1 MRLYTLLKQFIQF
14 MRTGIVS
21 AKGGTQAVNTP
32 QHFKLING
40 VKICWGVVNPF
51 KHGDSITL
59 PYSYAYA
66 FALTNPIYNTGTTM
80 NCSIS
85 NSISGNKLTLGAYD
99 ITTQTVSKKTN
110 LGAVYI
116 VIGV

>member
-1 MRLYTLLKQFIQF
+1 MRLYTLLKLFIQF

-21 AKGGTQAVNTP
+21 AKGGAQSGGTP
-32 QHFKLING
+32 QHFELING
-40 VKICWGVVNPF
+40 VKICWGSTGLF
-51 KHGDSITL
+51 KYGDSITL
-59 PYSYAYA
+59 PYTYEYA
-66 FALTNPIYNTGTTM
+66 FAVVTPLYNTGTTM

-99 ITTQTVSKKTN
+99 ITTKSPSKSTT
-110 LGAVYI
+110 LSASYI